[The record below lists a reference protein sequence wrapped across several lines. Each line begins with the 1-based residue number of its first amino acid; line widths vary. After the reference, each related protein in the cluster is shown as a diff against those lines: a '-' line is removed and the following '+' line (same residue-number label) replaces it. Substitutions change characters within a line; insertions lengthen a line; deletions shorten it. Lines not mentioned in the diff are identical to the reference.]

1 MDVSSAVG
9 STVAVAGAGVGV
21 GGWRVGEG
29 GAGVRLGAVVALG
42 AGRMV
47 AVALAS
53 CWTCTPPSD
62 PWLEEPEQA
71 ARRRAARAAKIKQA
85 LKAQETLE
93 GWRRCMS
100 RS

>member
-9 STVAVAGAGVGV
+9 SAVAVAGAVVGV
-21 GGWRVGEG
+21 GGWGVGEG
-29 GAGVRLGAVVALG
+29 GAGVRLG

-53 CWTCTPPSD
+53 CCTCTPPSD

-71 ARRRAARAAKIKQA
+71 VRRTAARAAKIRQA

-93 GWRRCMS
+93 RCRRSMS

>member
-9 STVAVAGAGVGV
+9 SAVAVAGAGVGV
-21 GGWRVGEG
+21 AGWGVGEG

-42 AGRMV
+42 ACRMV

-53 CWTCTPPSD
+53 CCTCTPPSE

-71 ARRRAARAAKIKQA
+71 ARRTEARAAKIRQA
-85 LKAQETLE
+85 LKGQQTLE
-93 GWRRCMS
+93 AWRRCMS